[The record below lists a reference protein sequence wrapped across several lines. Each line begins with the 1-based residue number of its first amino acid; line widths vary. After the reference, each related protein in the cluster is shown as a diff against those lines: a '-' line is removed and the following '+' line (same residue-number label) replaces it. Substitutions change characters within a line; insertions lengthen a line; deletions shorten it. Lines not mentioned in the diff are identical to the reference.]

1 MSGHDRLEAALRS
14 KLSLGEWKAVQK
26 GVADGPHERPAPL
39 PIASRVW
46 AAGSGGMGLAALAY
60 AVLLAHT
67 VAGGTWTVASSLSW
81 GSVFLACLA
90 LVVCL
95 IVVGGICDILPK
107 AESALYKAV
116 AAGDGQAVAALLQQ
130 GADPEHGDRTAV
142 PLGGRFLVDN
152 TPLRMAV
159 GKGHTAIVKALLA
172 AVARPD
178 AGHALGPFGSV
189 VSDTSLHMVASN
201 GHSHTAIAIVQALL
215 AAGARPDAGGTFG
228 PFTFATPLTAAG
240 NEEIK
245 QALRAAGAGWP
256 SFILENL
263 RGIVSWGLVILIVA
277 LLNEAGRSSRWR
289 HCHFADAFSPSRLM
303 LHLLKAE
310 GVQQNDSLVR
320 G

>member
-1 MSGHDRLEAALRS
+1 M
-14 KLSLGEWKAVQK
+14 QK

-116 AAGDGQAVAALLQQ
+116 AAGDGHAVAALLQQ
-130 GADPEHGDRTAV
+130 GADPEHGNRTAV

-172 AVARPD
+172 AVARPG
-178 AGHALGPFGSV
+178 AGHTLGPFGSV
-189 VSDTSLHMVASN
+189 VSDTPLRMVASN

-215 AAGARPDAGGTFG
+215 AAGARPDAGG
-228 PFTFATPLTAAG
+228 L
-240 NEEIK
+240 
-245 QALRAAGAGWP
+245 
-256 SFILENL
+256 S
-263 RGIVSWGLVILIVA
+263 GL
-277 LLNEAGRSSRWR
+277 S
-289 HCHFADAFSPSRLM
+289 HSPPR
-303 LHLLKAE
+303 
-310 GVQQNDSLVR
+310 
-320 G
+320 